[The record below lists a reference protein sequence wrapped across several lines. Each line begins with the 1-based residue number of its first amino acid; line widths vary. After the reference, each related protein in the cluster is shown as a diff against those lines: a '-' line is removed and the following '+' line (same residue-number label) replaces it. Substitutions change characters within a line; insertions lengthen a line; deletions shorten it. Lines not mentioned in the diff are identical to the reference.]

1 MENELKKFIKP
12 NEKIMWEGRPD
23 KKGFTLETIFHP
35 VLLTFTL
42 LVAASDALMIHGMNI
57 GIVTV
62 NPGEVSII
70 PFLIF
75 ISFPIYLYLGRIIL
89 VDVRY
94 RNTYYIITNAGVYHG
109 NGVFTMHHEFT
120 PILGITN
127 INISI
132 GRIDRRLKLGD
143 IKISAPRVM
152 TTEENKVVVKWGID
166 KKPDVTELS
175 CLKDYWEVYY
185 LLNNLRNNAYNAVYE
200 HQKNGEYTIMGDNK
214 REYM

>member
-1 MENELKKFIKP
+1 MENKLKKFIKP

-23 KKGFTLETIFHP
+23 KEGFTLETIFHP
-35 VLLTFTL
+35 LLIFA
-42 LVAASDALMIHGMNI
+42 LVVAEADAFMIFGMYN
-57 GIVTV
+57 GIIPV
-62 NPGEVSII
+62 NTEEVSII

-75 ISFPIYLYLGRIIL
+75 ISFPIYLYLGRVIL

-109 NGVFTMHHEFT
+109 NGVFTKHYEFT
-120 PILGITN
+120 PLLGITN
-127 INISI
+127 INITK
-132 GRIDRRLKLGD
+132 GRIDRRLKLGC

-152 TTEENKVVVKWGID
+152 PTEENKVVVEWGID
-166 KKPDVTELS
+166 KKPSVTELS

-185 LLNNLRNNAYNAVYE
+185 LLKNLRNNAYNAVYE

-214 REYM
+214 RKYM

>member
-23 KKGFTLETIFHP
+23 KEGFTLETIFHP
-35 VLLTFTL
+35 LLIFVLIIAET
-42 LVAASDALMIHGMNI
+42 DAFMIFGMYN
-57 GIVTV
+57 GIVPNT
-62 NPGEVSII
+62 GVSII

-75 ISFPIYLYLGRIIL
+75 ISFPIYLYLGRVIL
-89 VDVRY
+89 IDVRY

>member
-23 KKGFTLETIFHP
+23 KEGFTLETIFHP
-35 VLLTFTL
+35 LLIFAIV
-42 LVAASDALMIHGMNI
+42 VAETDAFMIFGMYN
-57 GIVTV
+57 GIIPV
-62 NPGEVSII
+62 NTGEVSII

-75 ISFPIYLYLGRIIL
+75 ISFPIYLYLGRILL

-109 NGVFTMHHEFT
+109 NGVFTKHHEFT
-120 PILGITN
+120 PLLGITN
-127 INISI
+127 ICITK
-132 GRIDRRLKLGD
+132 GRIDRRLKLGG
-143 IKISAPRVM
+143 IKISVPRVM
-152 TTEENKVVVKWGID
+152 PTEENKVVVELGID
-166 KKPDVTELS
+166 KKPGVTELS

-185 LLNNLRNNAYNAVYE
+185 LLKNLRNNAYNTVYE

-214 REYM
+214 QKYM

>member
-1 MENELKKFIKP
+1 MENKLKKFIKP

-23 KKGFTLETIFHP
+23 KEGFTLETIFHP
-35 VLLTFTL
+35 LLIFA
-42 LVAASDALMIHGMNI
+42 LVVAEAYAFMIFGMYN
-57 GIVTV
+57 GIIPV
-62 NPGEVSII
+62 NTEEVSII

-75 ISFPIYLYLGRIIL
+75 ISFPIYLYLGRVIL

-109 NGVFTMHHEFT
+109 NGVFTKHYEFT
-120 PILGITN
+120 PLLGITN
-127 INISI
+127 INITK
-132 GRIDRRLKLGD
+132 GRIDRRLKLGC

-152 TTEENKVVVKWGID
+152 PTEENKVVVEWGID
-166 KKPDVTELS
+166 KKPSVTELS

-185 LLNNLRNNAYNAVYE
+185 LLKNLRNNAYNAVYE

-214 REYM
+214 RKYM